1 MASYQVEIIH
11 TTINRNWHDV
21 YDFASQPRNMARWA
35 AGLASGLK
43 QDGDE
48 WIGDGGPLGDIRIR
62 FAPPNALGVID
73 HDVTLPDGQV
83 VHNALRVV
91 PNGDGAVVMF
101 TLIRQPDMDDVAFQ
115 ADVDAIRRDLSAL
128 KSLLE
133 EL

>member
-11 TTINRNWHDV
+11 TTINRNWHEV

-35 AGLASGLK
+35 AGLAPGLK
-43 QDGDE
+43 QDGNE

-62 FAPPNALGVID
+62 FVPPNALGVID
-73 HDVTLPDGQV
+73 HDVTLPGGQV

-115 ADVDAIRRDLSAL
+115 ADADAIRRDLSAL

-133 EL
+133 AL

>member
-11 TTINRNWHDV
+11 TTINRNWHEV

-35 AGLASGLK
+35 AGLAAGLK

-48 WIGDGGPLGDIRIR
+48 WIGDGGPLGDIRIP
-62 FAPPNALGVID
+62 FVPPNALGVID

-101 TLIRQPDMDDVAFQ
+101 TLIRQPDRDDVAFQ
-115 ADVDAIRRDLSAL
+115 ADADAIRRDLSAL

>member
-11 TTINRNWHDV
+11 PTIDRNWHDV
-21 YDFASQPRNMARWA
+21 YDFASQFRNMARWA

-91 PNGDGAVVMF
+91 PNGDGAVIMV
-101 TLIRQPDMDDVAFQ
+101 TLIRQPEM
-115 ADVDAIRRDLSAL
+115 SN
-128 KSLLE
+128 
-133 EL
+133 

>member
-11 TTINRNWHDV
+11 PTINRNWHDV

-91 PNGDGAVVMF
+91 PNGDGAVIMV
-101 TLIRQPDMDDVAFQ
+101 TLIRQPEMSNEAFK
-115 ADVDAIRRDLSAL
+115 ADADAIRHDLAAL
-128 KSLLE
+128 KSLMEAL
-133 EL
+133 